1 MLVESSLQT
10 KEVCKKQTS
19 EGEGLMADKRKNM
32 DQNRRDAMYWAQE
45 WQFKQ
50 KRRKILIGVGAVVAV
65 VVIGFLINYISI
77 LGSRKTFSSEE
88 EMRAAMQ
95 GRFVYDMYEDFYF
108 EGDTVTKT
116 YYSISHYDREFA
128 EEYGYDEH
136 GDSVYEDTVVEWD
149 YRRGVIKCK
158 WMEDIIVNK
167 DGTISYYHVNFTK
180 TDEPAPEPIDPSTLS
195 NYDPEGAED
204 GGTDGSE
211 AVPGTEEGTDP
222 LTDETLPE
230 EEKEALEAEQESLE
244 ETQDAAE
251 KAGILP
257 EGETDAT

>member
-1 MLVESSLQT
+1 
-10 KEVCKKQTS
+10 
-19 EGEGLMADKRKNM
+19 MADKRKNM

-128 EEYGYDEH
+128 EE
-136 GDSVYEDTVVEWD
+136 
-149 YRRGVIKCK
+149 
-158 WMEDIIVNK
+158 
-167 DGTISYYHVNFTK
+167 
-180 TDEPAPEPIDPSTLS
+180 
-195 NYDPEGAED
+195 
-204 GGTDGSE
+204 
-211 AVPGTEEGTDP
+211 
-222 LTDETLPE
+222 
-230 EEKEALEAEQESLE
+230 
-244 ETQDAAE
+244 
-251 KAGILP
+251 
-257 EGETDAT
+257 

>member
-1 MLVESSLQT
+1 
-10 KEVCKKQTS
+10 
-19 EGEGLMADKRKNM
+19 MAEKRKNM

-50 KRRKILIGVGAVVAV
+50 KRRRIFIWIGAVAAII
-65 VVIGFLINYISI
+65 VIGFLINYISI

-116 YYSISHYDREFA
+116 YYSISHYDREYA
-128 EEYGYDEH
+128 EQYGYEEY
-136 GDSVYEDTVVEWD
+136 GDSVYEDTVVKWD

-167 DGTISYYHVNFTK
+167 DGTISYYHVKFTK
-180 TDEPAPEPIDPSTLS
+180 TDEPAPEPIDPSTQK
-195 NYDPEGAED
+195 NYNGDSAEEGS
-204 GGTDGSE
+204 TDGPES
-211 AVPGTEEGTDP
+211 VPGIEEGSDP
-222 LTDETLPE
+222 LSDDSLSE
-230 EEKEALEAEQESLE
+230 EEKEALETEQKSLE
-244 ETQDAAE
+244 ETQEAAE
-251 KAGILP
+251 KAGVLP

>member
-1 MLVESSLQT
+1 
-10 KEVCKKQTS
+10 
-19 EGEGLMADKRKNM
+19 MAEKRKNM

-50 KRRKILIGVGAVVAV
+50 KRRRIFIWIGAVAAII
-65 VVIGFLINYISI
+65 VIGFLINYISI

-116 YYSISHYDREFA
+116 YYSISHYDREYA
-128 EEYGYDEH
+128 EQYGYEEY
-136 GDSVYEDTVVEWD
+136 GDSVYEDTVVKWD

-167 DGTISYYHVNFTK
+167 DGTISYYHVKFTK
-180 TDEPAPEPIDPSTLS
+180 TDEPAPEPIDPSTLK
-195 NYDPEGAED
+195 NYNLDSAEEGS
-204 GGTDGSE
+204 TDGPES
-211 AVPGTEEGTDP
+211 VPGIEEGSDP
-222 LTDETLPE
+222 LSDDSLSE
-230 EEKEALEAEQESLE
+230 EEKEALETEQKSLE
-244 ETQDAAE
+244 ETQEAAE
-251 KAGILP
+251 KAGVLP

>member
-1 MLVESSLQT
+1 
-10 KEVCKKQTS
+10 
-19 EGEGLMADKRKNM
+19 
-32 DQNRRDAMYWAQE
+32 MYWAQE

-50 KRRKILIGVGAVVAV
+50 KRRRIFIWIGAVAAII
-65 VVIGFLINYISI
+65 VIGFLINYISI

-116 YYSISHYDREFA
+116 YYSISHYDREYA
-128 EEYGYDEH
+128 EQYGYEEY
-136 GDSVYEDTVVEWD
+136 GDSVYEDTVVKWD

-167 DGTISYYHVNFTK
+167 DGTISYYHVKFTK
-180 TDEPAPEPIDPSTLS
+180 TDEPAPEPIDPSTLK
-195 NYDPEGAED
+195 NYNGDSAEEGS
-204 GGTDGSE
+204 TDGPES
-211 AVPGTEEGTDP
+211 VPGIEEGSDP
-222 LTDETLPE
+222 LSDDSLSE
-230 EEKEALEAEQESLE
+230 EEKEALETEQKSLE
-244 ETQDAAE
+244 ETQEAAE
-251 KAGILP
+251 KAGVLP

>member
-1 MLVESSLQT
+1 
-10 KEVCKKQTS
+10 
-19 EGEGLMADKRKNM
+19 MAEKRKNM

-50 KRRKILIGVGAVVAV
+50 KRRRIFIWIGAVAAII
-65 VVIGFLINYISI
+65 VIGFLINYISI

-116 YYSISHYDREFA
+116 YYSISHYDREYA
-128 EEYGYDEH
+128 EQYGYEEY
-136 GDSVYEDTVVEWD
+136 GDSVYEDTVVKWD

-167 DGTISYYHVNFTK
+167 DGTISYYHVKFTK
-180 TDEPAPEPIDPSTLS
+180 TDEPAPEPIDPSTLK
-195 NYDPEGAED
+195 NYNGDSAEEGS
-204 GGTDGSE
+204 TDGPES
-211 AVPGTEEGTDP
+211 VPGIEEGSDP
-222 LTDETLPE
+222 LSDDSLSE
-230 EEKEALEAEQESLE
+230 EEKEALETEQKSLE
-244 ETQDAAE
+244 ETQEAAE
-251 KAGILP
+251 KAGVLP

>member
-1 MLVESSLQT
+1 
-10 KEVCKKQTS
+10 
-19 EGEGLMADKRKNM
+19 MAEKRKNM

-45 WQFKQ
+45 LQFKQ
-50 KRRKILIGVGAVVAV
+50 KRRRIFIWIGAVAAII
-65 VVIGFLINYISI
+65 VIGFLINYISI

-116 YYSISHYDREFA
+116 YYSISHYDREYA
-128 EEYGYDEH
+128 EQYGYEEY
-136 GDSVYEDTVVEWD
+136 GDSVYEDTVVKWD

-167 DGTISYYHVNFTK
+167 DGTISYYHVKFTK
-180 TDEPAPEPIDPSTLS
+180 TDEPAPEPIDPSTLK
-195 NYDPEGAED
+195 NYNGDSAEEGS
-204 GGTDGSE
+204 TDGPES
-211 AVPGTEEGTDP
+211 VPGIEEGSDP
-222 LTDETLPE
+222 LSDDSLSE
-230 EEKEALEAEQESLE
+230 EEKEALETEQKSLE
-244 ETQDAAE
+244 ETQEAAE
-251 KAGILP
+251 KAGVLP